1 MKELEDEDR
10 QLGQIVANQAPD
22 IQMLMHGSE
31 ENRRILLGSERR

>member
-10 QLGQIVANQAPD
+10 QLRQIVANQASD
-22 IQMLMHGSE
+22 IQMLMHSSE